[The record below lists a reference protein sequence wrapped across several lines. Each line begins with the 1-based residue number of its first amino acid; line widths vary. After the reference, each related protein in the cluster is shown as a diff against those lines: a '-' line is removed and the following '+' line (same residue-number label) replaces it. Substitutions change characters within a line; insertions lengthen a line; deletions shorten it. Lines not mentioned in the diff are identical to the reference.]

1 MKRRTFLKTVGGVTG
16 GLALSADRGLAADLA
31 AKPGPSTP
39 GDSVPKR
46 VLGRTGQQV
55 SVVGF
60 PGLALIQYDQARC
73 TEGLHRAFDRGINY
87 FDIAPAYGNGQ
98 CETRMGIGL
107 QGLDRSRYFLACK
120 TKMRDKDGARKEL
133 ENSLRLLKTD
143 HFDLYQMHHLVRVA
157 DVQKALGPGGAL
169 ETFLKA
175 KEEGKIKYIG
185 FSAHTTKAALEALR
199 GFNFD
204 TVMFPI
210 NFVEFFLRDF
220 GKDVMALANSQGAAL
235 LAIKAMSRGTWPKD
249 VEHARKWWYRSVEDD
264 LEVNLAWRFV
274 LSQPGVVAGFPPSYL
289 DLLDKAIQAVQSLR
303 PITPGEIAELKR
315 VAQTTGSIFIREEE
329 QAEKSAAA
337 GSRHGWA
344 YHEHPHECDG
354 HEV

>member
-1 MKRRTFLKTVGGVTG
+1 MFLKTVGGVTG
-16 GLALSADRGLAADLA
+16 GLALSANRALAADLA
-31 AKPGPSTP
+31 DKSTP
-39 GDSVPKR
+39 SAPTDGVPKR
-46 VLGRTGQQV
+46 VLGRTGQSV

-60 PGLALIQYDQARC
+60 PGLSLIQYDQTRC

-87 FDIAPAYGNGQ
+87 FDVAPAYGNGQ

-157 DVQKALGPGGAL
+157 DVKKALGPDGAL

-199 GFNFD
+199 GFDFD

-220 GKDVMALANSQGAAL
+220 GKDVMAQANAQGAAI
-235 LAIKAMSRGTWPKD
+235 LAIKAMSRGAWPKD
-249 VEHARKWWYRSVEDD
+249 VERTRKWWYRSVEDD

-274 LSQPGVVAGFPPSYL
+274 LSQKGVVAGFPPSYL
-289 DLLDKAIQAVQSLR
+289 DLLDKAILAVQHFR
-303 PITPGEIAELKR
+303 PVTQGELDELKR
-315 VAQTTGSIFIREEE
+315 VAQTAGSIFAREEE
-329 QAEKSAAA
+329 EAEKSAAA
-337 GSRHGWA
+337 SSRRGWA
-344 YHEHPHECDG
+344 YPEHPHECDG

>member
-16 GLALSADRGLAADLA
+16 GLALSANRTLAADLA
-31 AKPGPSTP
+31 DQSTP
-39 GDSVPKR
+39 SAPTGGVPKR
-46 VLGRTGQQV
+46 VLGRTGQSV

-60 PGLALIQYDQARC
+60 PGLSLIQYDQSRC

-87 FDIAPAYGNGQ
+87 FDVAPAYGNGQ

-120 TKMRDKDGARKEL
+120 TKMRDKEGARKEL

-143 HFDLYQMHHLVRVA
+143 HFDLYQMHHLVRLA
-157 DVQKALGPGGAL
+157 DVRKALGPDGAL

-210 NFVEFFLRDF
+210 NFVEYFLRDF
-220 GKDVMALANSQGAAL
+220 GKDVMAQANAQGAAI
-235 LAIKAMSRGTWPKD
+235 LAMKAMSRGAWPKD
-249 VEHARKWWYRSVEDD
+249 VERTRKWWYRSVEDD
-264 LEVNLAWRFV
+264 LEVNMAWRFV
-274 LSQPGVVAGFPPSYL
+274 LSQKGVVAGFPPSYL
-289 DLLDKAIQAVQSLR
+289 DLLDKAIQAAQNFR
-303 PITPGEIAELKR
+303 PVTQGELEELKR
-315 VAQTTGSIFIREEE
+315 VAQTAGSIFAREEE
-329 QAEKSAAA
+329 EAEKSAAA
-337 GSRHGWA
+337 GSRRGWA
-344 YHEHPHECDG
+344 YHDHPHECHG
-354 HEV
+354 LEV

>member
-16 GLALSADRGLAADLA
+16 GLALSAGQSIAADLA
-31 AKPGPSTP
+31 DKPAPSTP
-39 GDSVPKR
+39 GDGVPKR

-73 TEGLHRAFDRGINY
+73 TEGLRRAFDRGINY

-143 HFDLYQMHHLVRVA
+143 HFDLYQMHHLVRVD
-157 DVQKALGPGGAL
+157 DVKKALGPGGAL

-175 KEEGKIKYIG
+175 KEEGKVKSIG

-199 GFNFD
+199 GFDFD

-210 NFVEFFLRDF
+210 SFVEFFLRDF
-220 GKDVMALANSQGAAL
+220 GKDVMALANAQGAAI

-249 VEHARKWWYRSVEDD
+249 VERTRKWWYRSVEDD
-264 LEVNLAWRFV
+264 LEVSMAWRFV
-274 LSQPGVVAGFPPSYL
+274 LSQKGVVAGFPPSYL
-289 DLLDKAIQAVQSLR
+289 DLVDKAIQAVQNFR
-303 PITPGEIAELKR
+303 PVTPGEMEELKR
-315 VAQTTGSIFIREEE
+315 VAQTTGSIFVREEE
-329 QAEKSAAA
+329 QAEKTAAV
-337 GSRHGWA
+337 GSRQGWA